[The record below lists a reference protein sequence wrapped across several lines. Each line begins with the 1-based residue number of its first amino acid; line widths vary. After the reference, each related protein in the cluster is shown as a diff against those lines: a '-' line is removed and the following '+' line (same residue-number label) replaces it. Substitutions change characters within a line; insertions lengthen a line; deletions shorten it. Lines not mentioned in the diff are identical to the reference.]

1 MTLKNEA
8 KKNIRGAFV
17 SVSDFCKQQISL
29 DSKLGG
35 NIRVYRHGAINKRFK
50 SIWPWQWFSPSHVTN
65 AMNEHEKLVCFS
77 AHRTSRSLTSFY
89 LFFSPLPSLL
99 TLLSVWLHCFAVS
112 KRTEKGTTKKRT
124 KIVSCCCSSRRNKRN
139 CNVIPKSINWKICM
153 LALLLHRWNT
163 ARVRGRMRKQWHNLE
178 GNFSDSWNL
187 LRRGRIIDPLNCTYI
202 QSMNVPT
209 SISKC

>member
-89 LFFSPLPSLL
+89 LFFLLCPPFSLSSL
-99 TLLSVWLHCFAVS
+99 FDFTASQFQNVPRREQRKKEPKLWAAAVH
-112 KRTEKGTTKKRT
+112 RGEIKGTVMLFRNQLIEKY
-124 KIVSCCCSSRRNKRN
+124 VCSLSCFTDEIR
-139 CNVIPKSINWKICM
+139 
-153 LALLLHRWNT
+153 
-163 ARVRGRMRKQWHNLE
+163 LE
-178 GNFSDSWNL
+178 WEGECVNNDTTLKGIFQ
-187 LRRGRIIDPLNCTYI
+187 IHETY
-202 QSMNVPT
+202 SGEGE
-209 SISKC
+209 